1 MTDLERFLTEFMAK
15 DHDSMAQD
23 DDKWITIHPNGTDN
37 RAVMI
42 DDKTGVI
49 KKGLAIGLIGT
60 KLKDIRDNFKDK
72 AKIEQHKARA
82 EGEKAPEPVKENREE
97 KFKNLSD
104 NAQRIWK
111 KIDKFSF
118 EYLKKNSHDDFIED
132 LNDTFEKYPELLE
145 KLKEGVV
152 EEFDKDNIVNHLSE
166 TADKYISEKVK
177 EFAKNDPVAQEF
189 VKSSKD
195 IMNEY
200 VPKAKE
206 FFKDVDLTKGEDIT
220 KEQAEKASALL
231 KEYSDKLDAN
241 TEKFKGKLFDQ
252 DNLFSGSYY
261 DKEMD
266 DLNEQMLRL
275 RRVYDVYYKA
285 QRAKKD
291 ADNIFKKIS
300 PAGKFFGEK
309 GMRKVSNKY
318 FSINHN
324 PDKDTVILD
333 NVNDR
338 LRVTGRGDLVFL
350 TDKNKGIYVNEKNSL
365 PILTYN
371 EDDNTHSVHMAVK
384 FNRKYAKEYQFK
396 NDFDGT
402 DDLKPVNG
410 FEGLQEIAREKDKN
424 ILNTPSYRN
433 MDSKEVPHYRTEFLD
448 NLSSIQQMAR
458 KASVKTVTTGGT
470 AGEIENFIS
479 QGWNGKVYRYR
490 NGDNA
495 IFVNNQK
502 ILLTKE
508 QLDYIDSKDKK

>member
-1 MTDLERFLTEFMAK
+1 MADLERFLREFMAK
-15 DHDSMAQD
+15 DHDSLAMD
-23 DDKWITIHPNGTDN
+23 RDKWITIHPNGTDN

-42 DDKTGVI
+42 DDKTGEI

-60 KLKDIRDNFKDK
+60 KLKDIKDNFKDK
-72 AKIEQHKARA
+72 ARIEQHKARA
-82 EGEKAPEPVKENREE
+82 EGEKTPETEKESREE
-97 KFKNLSD
+97 KFKKLSD
-104 NAQRIWK
+104 HASKIWK
-111 KIDKFSF
+111 KIDKFDF
-118 EYLKKNSHDDFIED
+118 EYLKKNSHNDFIED

-145 KLKEGVV
+145 KLREGVI
-152 EEFDKDNIVNHLSE
+152 EEFDKNNIVDHLSE
-166 TADKYISEKVK
+166 TANEYVTEKVK
-177 EFAKNDPVAQEF
+177 EFAKDDPVAQEF
-189 VKSSKD
+189 RESSKA

-200 VPKAKE
+200 VPKAEE
-206 FFKDVDLTKGEDIT
+206 FFKNVDLTKGEDIT
-220 KEQAEKASALL
+220 KEQTEKASALL

-241 TEKFKGKLFDQ
+241 TDKFKGKLFDQ

-266 DLNEQMLRL
+266 DLNGQMLRL
-275 RRVYDVYYKA
+275 RDVYTAYSKA
-285 QRAKKD
+285 QKAKKD

-300 PAGKFFGEK
+300 PAGKFFGDK
-309 GMRKVSNKY
+309 GIDKVSNKY
-318 FSINHN
+318 FRINHN

-371 EDDNTHSVHMAVK
+371 DDDNTHSVHMAVK
-384 FNRKYAKEYQFK
+384 FNRKYAKEYTFK

-410 FEGLQEIAREKDKN
+410 FEGLQEIAKEKDRNN
-424 ILNTPSYRN
+424 INTPSYRN

-448 NLSSIQQMAR
+448 NLSSIQKMMKR
-458 KASVKTVTTGGT
+458 DSVKTVTASGT
-470 AGEIENFIS
+470 AGEIEKFIS
-479 QGWNGKVYRYR
+479 QGWNGKVYRYK

>member
-1 MTDLERFLTEFMAK
+1 MADLERFLREFMAK
-15 DHDSMAQD
+15 DHDSLVMD

-60 KLKDIRDNFKDK
+60 KLKDIRDNFKNK

-82 EGEKAPEPVKENREE
+82 EGEKTPEVKENRDQKFADLLKLIRSIHHKTYVYDKDKLRGMSTEDLIDDLNAEFKTTPEIAKGIE
-97 KFKNLSD
+97 KELRADRNLD
-104 NAQRIWK
+104 EDDITDL
-111 KIDKFSF
+111 IDK
-118 EYLKKNSHDDFIED
+118 
-132 LNDTFEKYPELLE
+132 
-145 KLKEGVV
+145 
-152 EEFDKDNIVNHLSE
+152 E
-166 TADKYISEKVK
+166 TDKYIRKK
-177 EFAKNDPVAQEF
+177 CAEFAENDPLA
-189 VKSSKD
+189 KD
-195 IMNEY
+195 FRDE
-200 VPKAKE
+200 
-206 FFKDVDLTKGEDIT
+206 
-220 KEQAEKASALL
+220 L
-231 KEYSDKLDAN
+231 KEIQEKYLPQIKELNKEVGEVVTKDQYQKADDLRRAYSKEKNELDDKFKDKLDVPYTVPTQYWYDN
-241 TEKFKGKLFDQ
+241 KTDQQ
-252 DNLFSGSYY
+252 DNEIIKLSQDVTNSY
-261 DKEMD
+261 
-266 DLNEQMLRL
+266 LNQE
-275 RRVYDVYYKA
+275 KA
-285 QRAKKD
+285 RKK
-291 ADNIFKKIS
+291 AENIFRKIS

-410 FEGLQEIAREKDKN
+410 FEGLQEIAKEKDKN

-433 MDSKEVPHYRTEFLD
+433 VNSKEVPFYRAEFLD
-448 NLSSIQQMAR
+448 NLSSIQQMIR

-470 AGEIENFIS
+470 AGEIEKFIS
-479 QGWNGKVYRYR
+479 QGWNGKVYSYK